1 MPDRFERLH
10 VIGMTCTSCVARV
23 EHALSEV
30 GGVEHVHVDLKQG
43 TAMVSGNGALGRN
56 ELVSAVVGAGYSVVS
71 AAVAEA
77 EEQATKDVSR
87 TTTTLLSLAP
97 LFVAVGLI
105 GAGSLASGGMEGF
118 MGRFMGG
125 FFLVFGG
132 LKLLDLRGFVS
143 AYAMYDLL
151 AARVTAYGWV
161 YPFLEVTLGLGYLAV
176 PNWPTLH
183 AFTLGLMLFSS
194 VGVVQSVS
202 RGEKLKCA
210 CMGTAFN
217 LPMTTVTVVEDLG
230 MAAMAAA
237 MWLQTSPH

>member
-10 VIGMTCTSCVARV
+10 VTGMTCTSCVARV
-23 EHALSEV
+23 EGALTAVS
-30 GGVEHVHVDLKQG
+30 GVEHVHVDLKQG
-43 TAMVSGNGALGRN
+43 TAMVSGDDVLTLGALVQALIG
-56 ELVSAVVGAGYSVVS
+56 EGYGVTSE
-71 AAVAEA
+71 AVAEA
-77 EEQATKDVSR
+77 EVS
-87 TTTTLLSLAP
+87 TDASTITSAASFAP
-97 LFVAVGLI
+97 LLVAVALI
-105 GAGSLASGGMEGF
+105 GAGSLASGGADGF
-118 MGRFMGG
+118 MARFMGG

-151 AARVTAYGWV
+151 AARVNAYGWV
-161 YPFLEVTLGLGYLAV
+161 YPFLEVGLGLAYLGMPGEAS
-176 PNWPTLH
+176 LH
-183 AFTLGLMLFSS
+183 LATLGLMAFSS
-194 VGVVQSVS
+194 VGVILALT

-237 MWLQTSPH
+237 MWLQSSPL

>member
-43 TAMVSGNGALGRN
+43 TATVSGNGALSRN

-132 LKLLDLRGFVS
+132 LKLLDLRGFVQ

-237 MWLQTSPH
+237 MWLQTPPL

>member
-10 VIGMTCTSCVARV
+10 VTGMTCTSCVARI
-23 EHALSEV
+23 EGALTAVS
-30 GGVEHVHVDLKQG
+30 GVEHVHVDLKQG
-43 TAMVSGNGALGRN
+43 TAMVSGGDGLTRAT
-56 ELVSAVVGAGYSVVS
+56 LVQAVVGAGYGVTSE
-71 AAVAEA
+71 AVAEA
-77 EEQATKDVSR
+77 EASSDALPSAT
-87 TTTTLLSLAP
+87 SLAASFAP
-97 LFVAVGLI
+97 LLVAVALI
-105 GAGSLASGGMEGF
+105 GAGSLAAGGADGF
-118 MGRFMGG
+118 MARFMGG

-161 YPFLEVTLGLGYLAV
+161 YPFLEVGLGLAYLGV
-176 PNWPTLH
+176 PGEANLH
-183 AFTLGLMLFSS
+183 LATFGLMAFSS
-194 VGVVQSVS
+194 VGVILAVT

-237 MWLQTSPH
+237 MWLQTSPL

>member
-10 VIGMTCTSCVARV
+10 VAGMTCTSCVARV

-43 TAMVSGNGALGRN
+43 TAMVAGSEALGRT

-71 AAVAEA
+71 EAIAEA
-77 EEQATKDVSR
+77 EEQATQDASGAP
-87 TTTTLLSLAP
+87 TLLSLVP

-105 GAGSLASGGMEGF
+105 GAGSLASGGVDGF

-161 YPFLEVTLGLGYLAV
+161 YPFLEVALGLAYLAA

-194 VGVVQSVS
+194 VGVIQAVS

-230 MAAMAAA
+230 MAAMATWMLWGPSLLA
-237 MWLQTSPH
+237 

>member
-10 VIGMTCTSCVARV
+10 VTGMTCTSCVARI
-23 EHALSEV
+23 EGALTAVS
-30 GGVEHVHVDLKQG
+30 GVEHVRVDLKQG
-43 TAMVSGNGALGRN
+43 TAMVSGDDVLTRAT
-56 ELVSAVVGAGYSVVS
+56 LVQAVVGAGYGVTSEAVAKAEASSDALASATKS
-71 AAVAEA
+71 AAPF
-77 EEQATKDVSR
+77 
-87 TTTTLLSLAP
+87 AP
-97 LFVAVGLI
+97 LLVAVALI
-105 GAGSLASGGMEGF
+105 GAGSLASGGADGF
-118 MGRFMGG
+118 MARFMGG

-161 YPFLEVTLGLGYLAV
+161 YPFLEVGLGLAYLAV
-176 PNWPTLH
+176 PGEANLH
-183 AFTLGLMLFSS
+183 LATLGLMAFSS
-194 VGVVQSVS
+194 VGVILAVT

-217 LPMTTVTVVEDLG
+217 LPMTTVTIVEDLG

-237 MWLQTSPH
+237 MWLQTSTH